1 MEEDKMSKQ
10 ERNALR
16 RQKETLRKA
25 KHGFMKELIDDMEDR
40 PAEVCCLL
48 FFLVL
53 CKLEDYIHKFT
64 GSPVNDGKIRLKN
77 MLDSIVGNPKDM

>member
-1 MEEDKMSKQ
+1 MIMEEDKMSKH

-40 PAEVCCLL
+40 PAEVSGVL
-48 FFLVL
+48 FFW
-53 CKLEDYIHKFT
+53 
-64 GSPVNDGKIRLKN
+64 
-77 MLDSIVGNPKDM
+77 

>member
-1 MEEDKMSKQ
+1 VYRPPKIAPMIMEEDKMSKQ

-48 FFLVL
+48 FFWYCVSL
-53 CKLEDYIHKFT
+53 KTTFT
-64 GSPVNDGKIRLKN
+64 SS
-77 MLDSIVGNPKDM
+77 LDHLSMMVKSG